1 MLPGLDEGG
10 TEVARQKTAIVAETP
25 SPNEHKPADYGIR
38 YLQQIAEEAES
49 AKASRPRPPAPLDAD
64 ENHGLEIVQHI
75 PLGEI
80 RAFAGQARA
89 DFSGLAEL
97 AASIKE
103 HGVLQPILV
112 RYAPRPDRTN
122 YELIAGERR
131 LRASEIAGRERIP
144 AIVQEIDDTAAM
156 EVSMLENLQRKDLNP
171 IEEARGYR
179 TYLDKTG
186 KTQAEL
192 GKKVGKSQSAVAN
205 GLRLLECP
213 EQVQA
218 QVISGDITAYHARLL
233 LGLRPDAQKA
243 GNQWLDGVGN
253 FDAAMIWAKANGWT
267 STQLE
272 RAIRLLN
279 KRTEDALARE
289 QIAESVKCEIAERL
303 AKLRESGV
311 TAVQATSEWQNPDGL
326 LYLPVLQRSYGR
338 SNLTCAA
345 CSDCADLVTVTRPSG
360 KVGTLCSN
368 ATCNAQRLVELRE
381 RETELAGVEN
391 GLTAGNQSRVLA
403 GLTPTEKARVALYLH
418 RTRSMYYDQ
427 KAQNETWAA
436 LPTDVDA
443 EEVVAAVVTESLP
456 KIVTEVL
463 ASSDHRSL
471 RAWIAERFEID
482 PGWILGRKAK
492 AASTTDG
499 EAEPEVSEAG
509 TALVCR
515 ECGRTDTGDDLE
527 EDWAEDDLCVECAER
542 LGLAGDENA
551 DGGQAEGAE
560 AYPPTPVGDNSRST
574 VCPTSEPIVRLD
586 LEAARRMMEREGNND

>member
-1 MLPGLDEGG
+1 M
-10 TEVARQKTAIVAETP
+10 ARQKTAQVAEAL
-25 SPNEHKPADYGIR
+25 SPNGHETADAGIR
-38 YLQQIAEEAES
+38 HLRQIAEDAAS

-75 PLGEI
+75 PPGEI
-80 RAFAGQARA
+80 RAFADQARS
-89 DFSGLAEL
+89 DFSDLAEL

-103 HGVLQPILV
+103 HGVLQPVLV
-112 RYAPRPDRTN
+112 RYVPQPDGTN

-131 LRASEIAGRERIP
+131 LRASEIAGWERIP
-144 AIVQEIDDTAAM
+144 AIVREIDDTAAL
-156 EVSMLENLQRKDLNP
+156 EVSLLENIQRKDLNP
-171 IEEARGYR
+171 IEEARGFR

-192 GKKVGKSQSAVAN
+192 GKVVGKSQSAVAN
-205 GLRLLECP
+205 SLRLLDCP

-218 QVISGDITAYHARLL
+218 QVISGDISAYHARLL
-233 LGLRPDAQKA
+233 LGLRPDAHKA
-243 GNQWLDGVGN
+243 GNQWLDGFGN
-253 FDAAMIWAKANGWT
+253 FDAAMVWAKANSWT

-279 KRTEDALARE
+279 KRTEAVLASEQVLENVKRE
-289 QIAESVKCEIAERL
+289 AAERL

-311 TAVQATSEWQNPDGL
+311 TAVQATSQWQNPDGL
-326 LYLPVLQRSYGR
+326 LYLPVVHRGVGR
-338 SNLTCAA
+338 TDLTCTA

-360 KVGTLCSN
+360 KVEMLCSN
-368 ATCNAQRLVELRE
+368 AACNAQHLAELLERARE
-381 RETELAGVEN
+381 MASAEAEEA
-391 GLTAGNQSRVLA
+391 AGNQSRVLA
-403 GLTPTEKARVALYLH
+403 GLTPAEKARIALYLL

-427 KAQNETWAA
+427 KAQDKTWAA

-463 ASSDHRSL
+463 ASCEHRSL

-482 PGWILGRKAK
+482 PEWILGPKAK
-492 AASTTDG
+492 KDVDPTSDG
-499 EAEPEVSEAG
+499 EAEPEAGDLG

-527 EDWAEDDLCVECAER
+527 EDWVEDDLCFACAER
-542 LGLAGDENA
+542 LGLVGDENA
-551 DGGQAEGAE
+551 DGGKAEGND
-560 AYPPTPVGDNSRST
+560 GD
-574 VCPTSEPIVRLD
+574 
-586 LEAARRMMEREGNND
+586 